1 MRTDPKPEPP
11 PEGAAAPAA
20 PAPEEPSTEPTF
32 QSEPDVSMLV
42 SIGSVT

>member
-1 MRTDPKPEPP
+1 MSTEPKPEPP

-20 PAPEEPSTEPTF
+20 PAPAEPSTEPTF
-32 QSEPDVSMLV
+32 QSEPDVSMLG

>member
-1 MRTDPKPEPP
+1 VP
-11 PEGAAAPAA
+11 PAA
-20 PAPEEPSTEPTF
+20 PAPEEPSTDPTF